1 MALKNILIISTALLL
16 AACSNYKNHRLIVEK
31 KTESYNAVKFS
42 VSIVGNDE
50 IECNGEIRYNDVLLH
65 KFTIKSHKVKKPE
78 EFLINYSEF
87 PDISLQLASD
97 FVLDSIPRLEISVRN
112 RDKDFSRKEYLDLKP
127 IIPPVMT
134 GISVQTKDIAAKY
147 PMNYRGEVYETET
160 FLNRRNLKVDKY
172 IVKKI
177 ATLSTLIKGNIKI
190 LSAVVPPDTK
200 IPIYKGR
207 TNLKVSVVCDTF
219 SLNPQLVLYASPRNK
234 YYDGPN
240 LYQIAKKYYS
250 GENRNL
256 TSKKILNNKF
266 LLERDFDIKSL
277 KGEYDLFMIISDA
290 SGIYFYYDIGTVIF
304 DNIAP
309 EFSEF
314 NTGSYY
320 FAGNASF
327 EGKVYLDYTIPTKR
341 NPYDVIFSGKVYGDV
356 KSIAVD
362 GKGVNFNKN
371 SDLLFSRKIYIN
383 NGYKDVQ
390 ISIQDEMGNSKNYD
404 LPIIVSQQ

>member
-1 MALKNILIISTALLL
+1 MALKNILILTTALLL
-16 AACSNYKNHRLIVEK
+16 AACSSYKNHQLIVEK
-31 KTESYNAVKFS
+31 NAESYNAIKLS
-42 VSIVGNDE
+42 VSLVGDDE
-50 IECNGEIRYNDVLLH
+50 IECNGEVRYNDVLLH
-65 KFTIKSHKVKKPE
+65 KFTIKSHKMKKPE

-97 FVLDSIPRLEISVRN
+97 FVLDSILRLEISVRN
-112 RDKDFSRKEYLDLKP
+112 RDKDFLRKEYLDLKP

-147 PMNYRGEVYETET
+147 PMNYRDEVYEAET
-160 FLNRRNLKVDKY
+160 YLNHENLEVDNY
-172 IVKKI
+172 TLKKI
-177 ATLSTLIKGNIKI
+177 ATLSTLIKGDIKI

-200 IPIYKGR
+200 VPIYKGKS
-207 TNLKVSVVCDTF
+207 NLKVFVECDTF
-219 SLNPQLVLYASPRNK
+219 SFNPQLVLYPSPNNK
-234 YYDGPN
+234 YYEGPN

-250 GENRNL
+250 GEKRIL
-256 TSKKILNNKF
+256 TSKKTVNNKF
-266 LLERDFDIKSL
+266 LLERNFDVKNL
-277 KGEYDLFMIISDA
+277 KGEYNLFMIICDA
-290 SGIYFYYDIGTVIF
+290 SGVYFYYEIGAVIF

-320 FAGNASF
+320 FAGNALF

-362 GKGVNFNKN
+362 GKGINFYKN
-371 SDLLFSRKIYIN
+371 SDLLFSRKMYIN
-383 NGYKDVQ
+383 NGYKDVR
-390 ISIQDEMGNSKNYD
+390 ISIQDELGNSKNYD
-404 LPIIVSQQ
+404 LPIIVSQ